1 MTPEE
6 YDNLKPG
13 DMVDF
18 SELDE
23 NDQPPKNKHDGR
35 VLTSTIAVVLA
46 TGDTWQSQGI
56 LVEVLTGTIIS
67 EYFFSFYDLKERTL
81 LGKNAWWIPSS
92 KVKVAT
98 LTEVKT
104 VTEVKSVGGN
114 CTICNEF
121 NKWQSGPYQC
131 WKHSH

>member
-18 SELDE
+18 SELDKD
-23 NDQPPKNKHDGR
+23 DQPPKTKHDGA

-46 TGDTWQSQGI
+46 KGDTWRRQGI
-56 LVEVLTGTIIS
+56 LVEVPTGNNIS
-67 EYFFSFYDLKERTL
+67 EYYFSDYDLKDKTL

-92 KVKVAT
+92 KVNVVT
-98 LTEVKT
+98 ITEVKP
-104 VTEVKSVGGN
+104 VGGN